1 MRLIDADKLK
11 NAILIRCD
19 DLDDL
24 NLLDDMRG
32 LQQALDLL
40 DQMQPVCA
48 VTLEEVLNVFEKAKA
63 EIIGKNIEG
72 FADQLMWQIK
82 HEYQK

>member
-24 NLLDDMRG
+24 QLLDDMRG
-32 LQQALDLL
+32 LQQALDLI
-40 DQMQPVCA
+40 DKMEPVCA
-48 VTLEEVLNVFEKAKA
+48 VTLEEVLKVLEKAKE

-72 FADQLMWQIK
+72 FADQLMWQIRN
-82 HEYQK
+82 EYQK